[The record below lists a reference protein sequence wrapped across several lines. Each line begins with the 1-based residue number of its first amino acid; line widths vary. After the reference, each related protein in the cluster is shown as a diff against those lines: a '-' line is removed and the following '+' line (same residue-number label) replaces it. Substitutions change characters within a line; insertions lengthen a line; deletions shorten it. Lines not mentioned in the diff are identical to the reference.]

1 LQPSSWRN
9 YLSFFLTS
17 LTKDLF
23 FIMQPINPTEPKLM
37 QHPRP
42 EQQRSP
48 EINEYLRLLEETHPW
63 AVSRL
68 SPYTRHVFAQ
78 IWMALTR
85 NNQGLSDKFFFQT
98 SINITELETHPERDL
113 ILNSALQICDR
124 HWTLVNPYFTSVTA
138 LPHHRDFVRKWVHLA
153 DALSRLDAG
162 VGNTFMH
169 QTPHAI
175 CLLEDEAFF
184 SWGNLALN
192 ALKSEPQA
200 WKAVKAYLV
209 EALDHPDP
217 NQWAFLLKQAVR
229 IAKVSV
235 SGAEA
240 LLRFGRRI
248 CSELDRPQQVEWI
261 NRGVEGK
268 VSKGELIQYFS
279 GTSNRA
285 IVEKRA
291 LETRAK
297 LIDRINLLYLVC
309 EANLGRPVHIQ
320 SNCSLDGVTGFTGA
334 AATDG
339 KIVYLP
345 DSVPSFGLFKLM
357 ALHQSMIP
365 DTLHRLEGSEK
376 MAAHPIR
383 IHLETD
389 RSLLARLPGLRSE
402 MVRLTGQALPKS
414 YPEGELPVDL
424 PHLPWWGDIL
434 SELIKKTDEIVSRLQ
449 QKALDHMGCAPELV
463 EGMVTG
469 MMAKGQREEEALWET
484 LRCMFNTTELSAHEL
499 EKVPQDVKVFY
510 YDEWDKDL
518 SNYKK
523 NWCRVLEKIPRPDKN
538 LYLRDARERLRGLIT
553 LASKQFMR
561 FKPSTFQKLRAQ
573 PYGDDLDIDSLIEAV
588 VDKRAGS
595 FLSENVYI
603 RRDKTVRDVAVLF
616 LLDTSA
622 STEEKVGGRRVID
635 IQKDAVVVMTEALNG
650 LGDQYALYGFNSDGR
665 FKVNMLAIKTFSES
679 GGHVVGDRLGD
690 MEPDGLTRLG
700 GAVRHATRQLTTVEA
715 KVRLLIILTD
725 GRPYDLDYGDLN
737 YAVADTKKAVME
749 ARKQHIHPFII
760 TSDKE
765 GADYLEQITRWT
777 QSIVLPRVELLPF
790 MLPAV
795 YKRLTT

>member
-1 LQPSSWRN
+1 
-9 YLSFFLTS
+9 
-17 LTKDLF
+17 
-23 FIMQPINPTEPKLM
+23 MQR
-37 QHPRP
+37 HRS
-42 EQQRSP
+42 EQQKNSG
-48 EINEYLRLLEETHPW
+48 IDKYLRLLEASDPR

-68 SPYTRHVFAQ
+68 SPYTRHVLAQ
-78 IWMALTR
+78 IRMAVTR
-85 NNQGLSDKFFFQT
+85 KNQGLSDKFFFQS
-98 SINITELETHPERDL
+98 SINITELETHPERDF
-113 ILNSALQICDR
+113 ILNSAPKICGR
-124 HWTLVNPYFTSVTA
+124 HWTLVNPYFRAATA
-138 LPHHRDFVRKWVHLA
+138 LPHHKDFVQKWVNLA
-153 DALSRLDAG
+153 DAFSRLNAD

-169 QTPHAI
+169 QTPNAVR
-175 CLLEDEAFF
+175 LLKDESFF
-184 SWGNLALN
+184 GWGTLGLN
-192 ALKSEPQA
+192 ALKSEPRA
-200 WKAVKAYLV
+200 WRAVKTYLV

-229 IAKVSV
+229 IAKISV

-240 LLRFGRRI
+240 LLQFGRRI

-268 VSKGELIQYFS
+268 GSKSDLIQYFR
-279 GTSNRA
+279 GASNRA

-291 LETRAK
+291 LETRVK
-297 LIDRINLLYLVC
+297 LVDRINLLYLVC

-320 SNCSLDGVTGFTGA
+320 SNCSLEGVTEFTGA

-339 KIVYLP
+339 KIIYLP
-345 DSVPSFGLFKLM
+345 DSVSSFGLFKLM

-365 DTLHRLEGSEK
+365 DTLHRVEGSEK
-376 MAAHPIR
+376 TAADPIR
-383 IHLETD
+383 IHLLTD
-389 RSLLARLPGLRSE
+389 RFLLARLPGLHRE
-402 MVRLTGQALPKS
+402 MGRLAEQALPES
-414 YPEGELPVDL
+414 YPEGGLPVDF

-434 SELIKKTDEIVSRLQ
+434 SELIKKTEVTVSRLQ

-463 EGMVTG
+463 EGVVTS
-469 MMAKGQREEEALWET
+469 MMAKGRREEEDLWET
-484 LRCMFNTTELSAHEL
+484 LRCMLNTTALSAHEL
-499 EKVPQDVKVFY
+499 EKVPRDVKVFY
-510 YDEWDKDL
+510 YDEWDRDV

-523 NWCRVLEKIPRPDKN
+523 NWCRVLEKIPLPDKN
-538 LYLRDARERLRGLIT
+538 PYLGDARERLHGLIA
-553 LASKQFMR
+553 LASREFMR
-561 FKPSTFQKLRAQ
+561 FKPSTFRKLRAQ
-573 PYGDDLDIDSLIEAV
+573 PHGDDLDIDSLMEAV

-635 IQKDAVVVMTEALNG
+635 IQKDAVVVMTEALND

-679 GGHVVGDRLGD
+679 GVVGDRLGN

-700 GAVRHATRQLTTVEA
+700 GALRHATQKLTAVEA

-725 GRPYDLDYGDLN
+725 GRPYDLDYGDLR

-749 ARKQHIHPFII
+749 ARKQRIHPFII
-760 TSDKE
+760 TSDRE
-765 GADYLEQITRWT
+765 GAEYLEQVTRWT
-777 QSIVLPRVELLPF
+777 ESIVLPRVELLPF